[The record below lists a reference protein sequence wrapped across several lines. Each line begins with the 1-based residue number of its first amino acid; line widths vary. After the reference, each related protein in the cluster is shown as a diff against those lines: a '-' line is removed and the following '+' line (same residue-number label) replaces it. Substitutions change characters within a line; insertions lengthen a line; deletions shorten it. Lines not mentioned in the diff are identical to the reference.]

1 MVRVVRAWFF
11 RVTRRDTRPGA
22 EGGAMT
28 GATMVW
34 LGVTMVV
41 FLAASSTLRAYVER
55 PEIWIIG
62 LALVLYCMG
71 NLMMVRLMRESGMA
85 VAISISAVLQLVMAT
100 LVAVA
105 VFAERPT
112 GIQWTGIGLG
122 IVAVAL
128 IVWPQGGQG

>member
-1 MVRVVRAWFF
+1 
-11 RVTRRDTRPGA
+11 
-22 EGGAMT
+22 MT
-28 GATMVW
+28 PATMLW
-34 LGVTMVV
+34 LATTMLV

-55 PEIWIIG
+55 PQPWIVLVA
-62 LALVLYCMG
+62 LALYCAG

-85 VAISISAVLQLVMAT
+85 VAISLSAVLQLVMAT
-100 LVAVA
+100 LVAVL

-112 GIQWTGIGLG
+112 ALQWSGIALG